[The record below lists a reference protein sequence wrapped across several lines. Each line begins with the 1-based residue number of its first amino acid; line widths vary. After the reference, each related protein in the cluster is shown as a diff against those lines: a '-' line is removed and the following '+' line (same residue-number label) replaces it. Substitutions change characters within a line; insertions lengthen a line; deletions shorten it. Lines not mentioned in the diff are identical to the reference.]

1 MAPGR
6 TGGIQMRRNIIRS
19 SVGVSACSIALFG
32 SEHFN
37 RSHAVAFTEP
47 AVFEQAPGAPL
58 AGTLTFQTDVPTRV
72 RVHVDDGIS
81 PWTRNFFEYSTSH
94 QTPLYGFKPY
104 RAYQITVTA
113 IDRFQNEV
121 TGEPMPYYT
130 STLPTGFP
138 TINVLTAHPERME
151 PGYTLFRCVNSNQVI
166 GYVMIIDNNGEV
178 VWYSTMNA
186 GHDIRQ
192 LEDGN
197 LLNPLF
203 TGFNEV
209 NLLGETVQSWP
220 APNGYGID
228 PHEGFPTD
236 HGTIL
241 YISEASATVANFPTS
256 ATDSSAPTETAAV
269 DYDRIVEISMA
280 DGALVNQ
287 WNLLEMLD
295 PRRISYLSFVK
306 NTYGWDNHHGN
317 AIVEDP
323 RDHSIIVSLRSQNAV
338 VKFSRDGALKWIVGP
353 HENWG
358 LDFQKYLL
366 TPVGEPFEW
375 NYAQHAMKVTPQGTL
390 LLYDDGDFRA
400 SPFNDKVPD
409 SANYSRAVEYQ
420 IDEDTMEIRQVWEYG
435 QHTPEVFYTSFA
447 GDTEWL
453 PKTSHVLVNFASVS
467 YINHVPPDP
476 DVPKASMARIQE
488 VTHDTDA
495 EVLFDI
501 SIFDYNSSNANY
513 LGYWVYRARR
523 LPDLY
528 GHPAVAVT
536 DLNVTV
542 DEESG
547 MAVLHFSGDP
557 VRSYT
562 IKVSNDLNSWS
573 TVGEAELDS
582 DGVAK
587 FSDAFVHDGG
597 SQFYQIVTH

>member
-1 MAPGR
+1 M
-6 TGGIQMRRNIIRS
+6 IRRVVRS
-19 SVGVSACSIALFG
+19 GFGWLFCSF
-32 SEHFN
+32 
-37 RSHAVAFTEP
+37 AFV
-47 AVFEQAPGAPL
+47 VFENLSWIQAVEITVPATFTKAPIAPL
-58 AGTLTFQTDVPTRV
+58 AGTLAFETDVPTRV
-72 RVHVDDGIS
+72 RVTVDDGIS
-81 PWTRNFFEYSTSH
+81 PWTRNFFDYAVLHE
-94 QTPLYGFKPY
+94 TPLYGFKPN
-104 RAYQITVTA
+104 RTYQIRFTA

-121 TGEPMPYYT
+121 AGAPVQFVT
-130 STLPTGFP
+130 SALPSAFP
-138 TINVLTAHPERME
+138 KINVLVAHPERME
-151 PGYTLFRCVNSNQVI
+151 PGYTLFRCVNNNQVA
-166 GYVMIIDNNGEV
+166 GYVIIIDNNGEV
-178 VWYSTMNA
+178 VWYSTMAA
-186 GHDIRQ
+186 GHDMRQ
-192 LEDGN
+192 LENGN

-203 TGFNEV
+203 TGFKEV
-209 NLLGETVQSWP
+209 NLLGETVRTIP
-220 APNGYGID
+220 AATGYGID

-241 YISEASATVANFPTS
+241 YISEASATVENFPTS
-256 ATDSSAPTETAAV
+256 ATDPLAPTETAAV

-280 DGALVNQ
+280 DGTLLNQ

-323 RDHSIIVSLRSQNAV
+323 RDHGIIVSLRTQNAV
-338 VKFSRDGALKWIVGP
+338 IKFSRDGALKWIVGS

-358 LDFQKYLL
+358 PDFQKYLL
-366 TPVGEPFEW
+366 KPVGEPFEW

-390 LLYDDGDFRA
+390 LLYDDGNFRA
-400 SPFNDKVPD
+400 SPFNEKVPD

-435 QHTPEVFYTSFA
+435 QHTPEVFFTSFA

-476 DVPKASMARIQE
+476 DVPRASMARIQE
-488 VTHDTDA
+488 VTHDTDS

-528 GHPAVAVT
+528 GHPAAAVT

-562 IKVSNDLNSWS
+562 IKVSSDLNSWS
-573 TVGEAELDS
+573 SIGEAELDGN
-582 DGVAK
+582 GVAS
-587 FSDAFVHDGG
+587 FSDAPVGG
-597 SQFYQIVTH
+597 GGNRFYQIVTH